1 MDTSASGARLA
12 LERRQARAVHK
23 LRRYLAIS
31 KLAQIS
37 AGELPIR
44 GAGRTALH
52 LADIHTA
59 ADVLRRPASAI
70 YGIPQ
75 VGWLSLLEFMR
86 LFQRHGANFVWWQER
101 PARLPDRLLIPNP
114 VASSDPVRVLTSCNG
129 GFQPQRSG
137 CWTIGDLLSKN
148 AAELG
153 DLKGFGPTGF
163 FNLMEVCEHS
173 GLEIKP
179 L

>member
-101 PARLPDRLLIPNP
+101 PARLPDRLRGYARRLRN
-114 VASSDPVRVLTSCNG
+114 VMEKRLTCTGEMPCSQSC
-129 GFQPQRSG
+129 RIS
-137 CWTIGDLLSKN
+137 
-148 AAELG
+148 
-153 DLKGFGPTGF
+153 
-163 FNLMEVCEHS
+163 
-173 GLEIKP
+173 P
-179 L
+179 LNR